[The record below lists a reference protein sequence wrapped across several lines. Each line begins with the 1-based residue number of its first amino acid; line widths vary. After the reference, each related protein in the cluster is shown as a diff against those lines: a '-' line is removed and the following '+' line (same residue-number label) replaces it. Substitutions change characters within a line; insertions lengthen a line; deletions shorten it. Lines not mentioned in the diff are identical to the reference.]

1 MNYKNNLCGT
11 LSKQALLFCFVLLHM
26 LIILQWGGFFT
37 IFTPR
42 MTLFFMISVAFVC
55 VIVTRTLQVMA
66 FF

>member
-11 LSKQALLFCFVLLHM
+11 LSKQALFVLFHV

-42 MTLFFMISVAFVC
+42 MTLFFMISVAFEC